1 MFSHLPQPLLIIQK
15 SGHHFHP
22 KQQRK
27 RIGCALAVAKKHV
40 LRFLRFIMLKLRP
53 SRMGPGLKLVP
64 GLGSSKNHGP
74 VGPVDTPIINSPNRK
89 RCTFWRISNIKIPT
103 CSHVPLLFLETVKYI
118 SGKKGMEMWW
128 NVYITIQK
136 LCKALYSNIEDAT
149 TGTSSQGQTD
159 LQGYPIV
166 HLRLMFKHVL
176 VAKKNQSNAK
186 HNKHDTYSQAPTPW
200 KRFLS
205 PVSPFSQFLKFRE
218 TSMPPSLPLCR
229 LTHLCATFIHL
240 GMFEAVQLSWKENN
254 AWINVDG

>member
-118 SGKKGMEMWW
+118 SGKKRHG
-128 NVYITIQK
+128 NVMKCVHNYTEVVQGTIQQHRGCNYWHIFARANG
-136 LCKALYSNIEDAT
+136 LARLSNCPL
-149 TGTSSQGQTD
+149 TSHVQTCISSKEK
-159 LQGYPIV
+159 PV
-166 HLRLMFKHVL
+166 
-176 VAKKNQSNAK
+176 
-186 HNKHDTYSQAPTPW
+186 
-200 KRFLS
+200 KRKT
-205 PVSPFSQFLKFRE
+205 QQ
-218 TSMPPSLPLCR
+218 T
-229 LTHLCATFIHL
+229 
-240 GMFEAVQLSWKENN
+240 
-254 AWINVDG
+254 